1 MPNNHANKLNV
12 LEIEFQNKAEK
23 KKFLAFCNSH
33 LEESVSTDRY
43 GRSMTEVIF
52 LTDVEKDDL
61 SWFNVLS
68 ARDIELSAEE
78 N

>member
-1 MPNNHANKLNV
+1 MQNKWQNKLNV

-61 SWFNVLS
+61 SWFNILS

>member
-33 LEESVSTDRY
+33 LEESVSRDRY
-43 GRSMTEVIF
+43 RRPMTEVIF

-61 SWFNVLS
+61 SWFNILS